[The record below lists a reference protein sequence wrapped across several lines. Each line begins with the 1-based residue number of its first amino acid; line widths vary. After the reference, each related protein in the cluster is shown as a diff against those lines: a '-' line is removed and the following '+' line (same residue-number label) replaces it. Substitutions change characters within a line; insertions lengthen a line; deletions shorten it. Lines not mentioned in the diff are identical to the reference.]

1 MSVPASVVE
10 VLAAH
15 RFDEGALADYLRPKL
30 EGIAQGLTVRQFQGG
45 QSNPTFLLEAGG
57 QRYVLRKKPP
67 GKLLPSA
74 HQVEREYKV
83 LAALKDT
90 DVPVPPVHLLC
101 EDASVIGTAFYVMDY
116 VPGRLYSQPTLAEAP
131 RQERAAIYEAMAD
144 TLARLHR
151 VDWQAVGLADFGR
164 PSGYVARQI
173 KRWSGQYEASRT
185 GEMPAMEKLMAWLPE
200 HIPAEDET
208 AIAHGD
214 FRPGNLLLHPERP
227 EVVAVLDWELATL
240 GHPLADLAYCCMPY
254 HLPAGVAGVKGLV
267 GLDLAAEGLPPESR
281 FLAAYRERVGRQRI
295 EHWNFFLAFSLFR
308 LAAILQ
314 GVYHRA
320 LQGNASNADAL
331 EVGQRAGIL
340 AEAGWRLAQDA

>member
-1 MSVPASVVE
+1 MELPASVVE

-15 RFDEGALADYLRPKL
+15 RFDEGALAEYLRPRL
-30 EGIAQGLTVRQFQGG
+30 EGVAQGLRVRQFQSG

-57 QRYVLRKKPP
+57 RRYVLRKKPP

-74 HQVEREYKV
+74 HQIEREYKV
-83 LAALKDT
+83 LKALAGT
-90 DVPVPPVHLLC
+90 GVPVPPVHLLC
-101 EDASVIGTAFYVMDY
+101 EDPQIIGTAFYVMDY
-116 VPGRLYSQPTLAEAP
+116 VPGRLYGHPRLTEAP
-131 RQERAAIYEAMAD
+131 RAERAAIYEAMAD
-144 TLARLHR
+144 TLARLHA

-164 PSGYVARQI
+164 PSGYVERQI

-185 GEMPAMEKLMAWLPE
+185 GEMPAMEKLMTWLPE
-200 HIPAEDET
+200 HMPAEDET

-214 FRPGNLLLHPERP
+214 FRPGNLLIHPERA

-254 HLPAGVAGVKGLV
+254 HLPAGVAGIKGLA
-267 GLDLAAEGLPPESR
+267 GLDLAAENLPPESQ
-281 FLAAYRERVGRQRI
+281 FLAAYRARSGRGEI
-295 EHWNFFLAFSLFR
+295 PHWNFFLAFSLFR
-308 LAAILQ
+308 LTAILQ

-331 EVGQRAGIL
+331 QVGERAGVL
-340 AEAGWRLAQDA
+340 AEAGWQLAQQA